1 MGLTRIGLDRKT
13 SFVRAK
19 SLDQVPRAKT
29 FRTDVS
35 ALLRRLWV
43 LSCLKAEAATDEKG
57 ERESGPIAAS
67 RPASHREALGPPVE
81 HKQFHRTSASDKP
94 LCGLTG
100 QDRARPFCDPV

>member
-13 SFVRAK
+13 SFIRAK

-57 ERESGPIAAS
+57 EREEWPHSCE
-67 RPASHREALGPPVE
+67 PACLPQGRLGSSHGA
-81 HKQFHRTSASDKP
+81 
-94 LCGLTG
+94 
-100 QDRARPFCDPV
+100 

>member
-81 HKQFHRTSASDKP
+81 HKQDISIRQATLWPDGSRQSKTI
-94 LCGLTG
+94 L
-100 QDRARPFCDPV
+100 